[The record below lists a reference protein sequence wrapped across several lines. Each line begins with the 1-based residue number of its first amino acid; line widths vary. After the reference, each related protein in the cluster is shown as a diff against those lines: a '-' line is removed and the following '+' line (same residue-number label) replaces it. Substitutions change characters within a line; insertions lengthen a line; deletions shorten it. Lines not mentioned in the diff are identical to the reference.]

1 MEEDI
6 NTLKHFIINAKNTTL
21 LNGSIY
27 CYEVRANQLKAL
39 ENILTD
45 YEQKLKALDK
55 AEDFIK
61 QLGRYLDDL
70 RNERAEL
77 VDKVQ
82 ELKNDLEH
90 DGLAHKYLTLKATSI
105 PKQVI
110 RDEIEKLEK
119 DAEKIREKKK
129 DAYDSDRSK
138 SRLQAYLTKTNEI
151 AERLKELLK

>member
-6 NTLKHFIINAKNTTL
+6 KIAKELIENKHGEL
-21 LNGSIY
+21 LNCWDYGEEARKS
-27 CYEVRANQLKAL
+27 L
-39 ENILTD
+39 ENILN
-45 YEQKLKALDK
+45 ELKRLQEENERLQK
-55 AEDFIK
+55 I
-61 QLGRYLDDL
+61 LDDL

-110 RDEIEKLEK
+110 RDKIEYLEKIINDLHPASDIAEIEYYE
-119 DAEKIREKKK
+119 DQI
-129 DAYDSDRSK
+129 D
-138 SRLQAYLTKTNEI
+138 I
-151 AERLKELLK
+151 LKELLGE